1 MRKAPH
7 RRRVDERG
15 SASLELAILGT
26 GLVAIV
32 GLLVAAGRIALAQT
46 SVEDAA
52 NAAARA
58 ASISR
63 SASSARDEANAVAAS
78 TLAGQNV
85 QCTSR
90 VVDINTSGFAAA
102 IGVPA
107 SVTTHVECTVDLSD
121 LLVPGLHKS
130 MTFSADGRSAIDQYR
145 ERR

>member
-1 MRKAPH
+1 MTITP
-7 RRRVDERG
+7 RRRGVSERG
-15 SASLELAILGT
+15 SASLEFAILGT
-26 GLVAIV
+26 GLIAIL
-32 GLLVAAGRIALAQT
+32 GLLIAGGRIALAKT

-63 SASSARDEANAVAAS
+63 SAGSARDEATAVADS
-78 TLAGQNV
+78 TMSGQNV

-90 VVDINTSGFAAA
+90 VIDINTSGFAAA
-102 IGVPA
+102 IGTPA
-107 SVTTHVECTVDLSD
+107 SVTTHIECTIDLSD

-130 MTFSADGRSAIDQYR
+130 MTFTADGRSAIDQYR

>member
-1 MRKAPH
+1 MIIRPRQ
-7 RRRVDERG
+7 RRTDERG
-15 SASLELAILGT
+15 SLSLELAILGT

-58 ASISR
+58 ASIAR
-63 SASSARDEANAVAAS
+63 TAGSAREEASAVADS
-78 TLAGQNV
+78 TLRGQNV
-85 QCTSR
+85 QCSSR
-90 VVDINTSGFAAA
+90 VVDINTSGFSAP

-107 SVTTHVECTVDLSD
+107 SVTTHVECTVDLAD

-130 MTFSADGRSAIDQYR
+130 MTFTADGRSAIDQYR

>member
-1 MRKAPH
+1 MTIKLRQ
-7 RRRVDERG
+7 RRISEQG

-58 ASISR
+58 ASIAR
-63 SASSARDEANAVAAS
+63 SAESAREEASAVADS
-78 TLAGQNV
+78 TLRGQNV
-85 QCTSR
+85 ECTSR
-90 VVDINTSGFAAA
+90 VVDINTSGFSAP

-121 LLVPGLHKS
+121 LLVPGLNKS